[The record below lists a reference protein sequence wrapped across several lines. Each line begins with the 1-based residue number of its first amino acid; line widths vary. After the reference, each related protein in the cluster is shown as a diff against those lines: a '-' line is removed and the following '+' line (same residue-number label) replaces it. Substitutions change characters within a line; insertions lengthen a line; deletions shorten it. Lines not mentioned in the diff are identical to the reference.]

1 MPKELTGNSSNSELV
16 MQLIGVLNKEAS
28 LFETF
33 LELLEKQQKALV
45 KNDMDALN
53 EITMIQRERVMEAG
67 ILARKRKSLASRL
80 TPGEEGEMSLTISR
94 LIKMVSDGQAGIL
107 ESLRS
112 TILELNEKISK
123 VRLQNEML
131 INRSRENIMKTM
143 ELFSRIKAPD
153 KNYHGE
159 GKRNSSQT
167 NLALDRRA

>member
-1 MPKELTGNSSNSELV
+1 MPKELMGNSSNSELV

-45 KNDMDALN
+45 KNDMDTLN
-53 EITMIQRERVMEAG
+53 EITEFQREKIIEAS
-67 ILARKRKSLASRL
+67 ILAKKRKSLASQL
-80 TPGEEGEMSLTISR
+80 SPGKGGEMSLTISK
-94 LIKMVSDGQAGIL
+94 LIKMVSDGQAGL
-107 ESLRS
+107 LDRLRS

-123 VRLQNEML
+123 VRSQNEIL

-153 KNYHGE
+153 ENYHGE